1 MREDEKLVAIQEFE
15 SGFDAELAKQVLEEA
30 GIESVVFGGDLM
42 TALPNIESIKV
53 ELRVF
58 ECDVEKAK
66 QILAEKTEMGD
77 ENIEGEQ

>member
-15 SGFDAELAKQVLEEA
+15 SGFDAELAKQILEEA

-58 ECDVEKAK
+58 ERDVEKAK
-66 QILAEKTEMGD
+66 QVLAEREPLED
-77 ENIEGEQ
+77 AESDQ